1 MARSMSDHNGEPT
14 VYDHNVDTGSE
25 LVDSLPNDPH
35 SPLL

>member
-1 MARSMSDHNGEPT
+1 MARSMSDHNGEST

-25 LVDSLPNDPH
+25 LVDSLLNDPH

>member
-1 MARSMSDHNGEPT
+1 MARSISDHNGEST

-25 LVDSLPNDPH
+25 QVDGLPDNPH